1 MKQIYFLALGL
12 TFAAA
17 PVNAQVCSHAS
28 SPTEA
33 EEERRVITPKFY
45 SSDPAN
51 AAERGDVIDLLPST
65 APSYVVRD
73 EHECSRALQR
83 AIPFMRMHDPVWAAG
98 EEGNY
103 TANVYRF
110 GPYLVVMIIAEQP
123 HITATATSVELPAPR
138 GGGLLIVYRA
148 RGLKFLRA
156 FR

>member
-1 MKQIYFLALGL
+1 MKPIYVLALGL

-17 PVNAQVCSHAS
+17 PVRAQSCSHAS
-28 SPTEA
+28 SPAQA
-33 EEERRVITPKFY
+33 EEERRAITPKFY
-45 SSDPAN
+45 SSEPAN

-73 EHECSRALQR
+73 EHVCSRALQR
-83 AIPFMRMHDPVWAAG
+83 AIPFMRTHDPVWAAG

-110 GPYLVVMIIAEQP
+110 GPYLVVMIIAEQAR
-123 HITATATSVELPAPR
+123 ITVTATSVELPPAR

-148 RGLKFLRA
+148 HGLKFLRA